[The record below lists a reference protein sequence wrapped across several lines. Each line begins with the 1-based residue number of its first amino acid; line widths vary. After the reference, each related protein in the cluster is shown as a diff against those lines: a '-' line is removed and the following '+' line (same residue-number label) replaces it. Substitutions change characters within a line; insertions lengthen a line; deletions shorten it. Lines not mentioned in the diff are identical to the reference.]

1 MDRRLQV
8 FVSSTYTDLLA
19 ERQAAVSAILKAGH
33 IPAGMEL
40 FTAGDQSQ
48 LDVIYR
54 WIDESDVY
62 MLILGGRYGSI
73 EPKSGLSYTELEYDY
88 AVSKNKP
95 LFAVALKDGAIEQ
108 RVKANGLAV
117 AEMDNPAL
125 LKSFRAKVLSNLAA
139 FFEDERDV
147 KLAVFE
153 TLPNYAAN
161 RDLVGWV
168 RGDQIVDS
176 TAFREQSERLIRE
189 NEDLRAEL
197 AAAKQIAAKARDP
210 DRGRMEDVIE
220 TLRSIPLS
228 VPADVLP
235 DGTAKAWETDQLTFL
250 AINADRFVAGVT
262 NRTDETELKKFLY
275 WDVANILA
283 VYGIMKN
290 VKVQGSIRSYEVTP
304 FGLKVMAELNAR
316 YHRNLKLMEA
326 SSKQNP
332 ATEAGT
338 LLPKEAE
345 ADLLLPKKT
354 APGRKSA
361 TRKRLPPPSSSKQE
375 S

>member
-235 DGTAKAWETDQLTFL
+235 DGTTKAWETDQLTFL

-361 TRKRLPPPSSSKQE
+361 TRKRLPPPSSS
-375 S
+375 

>member
-73 EPKSGLSYTELEYDY
+73 EPNSGLSYTELEYDY

-95 LFAVALKDGAIEQ
+95 LFAVALKDGAIES

-125 LKSFRAKVLSNLAA
+125 LKAFRAKVLSNLAA
-139 FFEDERDV
+139 FFDDERDV
-147 KLAVFE
+147 KLSVFE

-168 RGDQIVDS
+168 RGDQVIDS
-176 TAFREQSERLIRE
+176 TAFREQSERLTKE
-189 NEDLRAEL
+189 NENLRAEL

-210 DRGRMEDVIE
+210 DEGKMHEVLE

-228 VPADVLP
+228 VPAKVLP
-235 DGTAKAWETDQLTFL
+235 AGTKKAWETDQLTFL
-250 AINADRFVAGVT
+250 AVNADRFVAGVT
-262 NRTDETELKKFLY
+262 NHADESELKKFLY

-316 YHRNLKLMEA
+316 YHRELKEA
-326 SSKQNP
+326 SSKQAP
-332 ATEAGT
+332 TTETEAGS
-338 LLPKEAE
+338 PPEVEAE
-345 ADLLLPKKT
+345 ANSPLPKKKAT
-354 APGRKSA
+354 GRKSVP
-361 TRKRLPPPSSSKQE
+361 RKRVPPPSGIQ
-375 S
+375 